1 MKQGL
6 FAHLGCALAAGLLSA
21 LTVAAQEP
29 QAAPLSKLSLKVVVG
44 HGRPTFYPLPDE
56 NKQGAG
62 GLIGAGQL
70 PSARR
75 LSGPPVDTVQ
85 LVFARE
91 GSGARV
97 TVYAHR
103 GSGES
108 RESLKVAEC
117 FVSERQEY
125 TVTQLAAYG
134 VEPLTLSVVGR
145 VEVELVPPR
154 VDSRLQGVEVSEIKI
169 HAEAPSF
176 ELVLRNVSDKEIRAI
191 EIEEYRGMMSKGP
204 PPMYDWKQTLPV
216 KPKKTFS
223 VTLEFGWNGKETPE
237 GHAVEPPDRVQLK
250 SVLFTDGSY
259 EGDSRFAARA
269 EAFREGRKIQL
280 KRLLELLRGLEE
292 TPADYTS
299 LQGLA
304 QQVEMLEPTVEW
316 PAVNAFAERYQVLYG
331 DELERLKGL
340 IESGMKLQR
349 GIMLNEVN
357 RFLKQTSPASDP
369 AATQRWLKMM
379 REGYE
384 KALAIV

>member
-1 MKQGL
+1 MKQGFL
-6 FAHLGCALAAGLLSA
+6 AHLGRALAAGLLSA

-44 HGRPTFYPLPDE
+44 HGRPTFYPLPDK

-62 GLIGAGQL
+62 GLFGAGQL
-70 PSARR
+70 PSARL

-85 LVFARE
+85 LAFARE
-91 GSGARV
+91 GSGARI

-154 VDSRLQGVEVSEIKI
+154 VDSRLQAVEVSEVKI

-176 ELVLRNVSDKEIRAI
+176 ELVLRNVSDKEVRAI

-204 PPMYDWKQTLPV
+204 PPMYDWRRTLPV
-216 KPKKTFS
+216 KPGKTFS

-269 EAFREGRKIQL
+269 EALREGRKVQL
-280 KRLLELLRGLEE
+280 KRVLELLRGLEE
-292 TPADYTS
+292 TPADYAS
-299 LQGLA
+299 VQGLA
-304 QQVEMLEPTVEW
+304 QQVEMLDSTFEW
-316 PAVNAFAERYQVLYG
+316 PAVSAFAERYRVLYG

-340 IESGMKLQR
+340 IESGMKSQR

-357 RFLKQTSPASDP
+357 LFLKQTSPASDP
-369 AATQRWLKMM
+369 AVIQRWLRTM

-384 KALAIV
+384 KALALV